1 MNLPEIATR
10 DEWLA
15 ARKALLAK
23 EKELTR
29 ARDALA
35 ADRRRLPMVRIDKEY
50 TFEGPNGPTTLLDL
64 FDGRRQL
71 IVDHAMWTFDVDEH
85 GAETPRDVGCP
96 SCSAR
101 LDNIG
106 NLAHLRARDTN
117 LVVVSR
123 APFTKIEPFRRRMG
137 WTFPWY
143 SSAGSDFNY
152 DFHATVDERVQPVLL
167 NYRDVDELADHGF
180 EWTPARRGD
189 YPGLSAFLRDGD
201 DLFHTYSTFARGT
214 EQPGGTHYYL
224 DLTALGRQE
233 QWEQPPGRA
242 TPFGAPAGSP
252 AIRYHDEY
260 EDQDL
265 R

>member
-10 DEWLA
+10 NEWLA

-50 TFEGPNGPTTLLDL
+50 VFQGPDGPATLHDL
-64 FDGRRQL
+64 FDGRHQL
-71 IVDHAMWTFDVDEH
+71 IVDHAMWSFDVDEH
-85 GAETPRDVGCP
+85 GVETPRDVACP
-96 SCSAR
+96 SCSGR

-123 APFTKIEPFRRRMG
+123 APFAKIEPFRRRMA

-143 SSAGSDFNY
+143 SSANSDFNH
-152 DFHATVDERVQPVLL
+152 DFHATVDERVRPVLL
-167 NYRDVDELADHGF
+167 NYRDVDELAAHGF

-189 YPGLSAFLRDGD
+189 YPGLSAFLRVGD
-201 DLFHTYSTFARGT
+201 DVFHTYSTFARGSELVGGVYGFLDVT
-214 EQPGGTHYYL
+214 PKGRNEPPGGN
-224 DLTALGRQE
+224 LTS
-233 QWEQPPGRA
+233 WV
-242 TPFGAPAGSP
+242 
-252 AIRYHDEY
+252 RYHDKY
-260 EDQDL
+260 EEKSGDSCCHGAPGSV
-265 R
+265 

>member
-1 MNLPEIATR
+1 MDLPEVVSR
-10 DEWLA
+10 QDWLE
-15 ARKALLAK
+15 ARKALLVK

-35 ADRRRLPMVRIDKEY
+35 ADRRRLPMVRIDKQY
-50 TFEGPNGPTTLLDL
+50 VFTGPRGRVGLLDL

-71 IVDHAMWTFDVDEH
+71 IVDHAMWLFDVAPD
-85 GAETPRDVGCP
+85 GTETPRDTGCP

-106 NLAHLRARDTN
+106 HLAHLRARDTN

-123 APFTKIEPFRRRMG
+123 APYELIEPFRRRMG

-143 SSAGSDFNY
+143 SSAGGDFNY
-152 DFHATVDERVQPVLL
+152 DFHATVDDRVAPVLL
-167 NYRDVDELADHGF
+167 NYREESEVD
-180 EWTPARRGD
+180 WSPARRGD
-189 YPGLSAFLRDGD
+189 YPGISAFLRDGD
-201 DLFHTYSTFARGT
+201 TVFHTYSTFARGI

-233 QWEQPPGRA
+233 EWEEPPGRA
-242 TPFGAPAGSP
+242 TPFGARAGSP
-252 AIRYHDEY
+252 GLRYHDEY
-260 EDQDL
+260 E
-265 R
+265 